1 MTAAGG
7 ATLRVLLLVLPTA
20 LGGRDN
26 RVVEE
31 VPTAVPREARLQ
43 EELPIVGD
51 CRDDAETL
59 AGEADALLLQA
70 GPGPPAATLERA
82 RRLYRRA
89 RLLSPSALFSLRAA
103 DLACAAGDEE
113 ECGDLLSQAAEADEN
128 WISPAERL
136 LLARRAEA
144 RRRWREAIAHYQA
157 LRAAAAADVRET
169 AWVEGKIRGLEVEIE
184 AEAISVP
191 VAAQPSPEARL
202 ALAEARRALSVGDLA
217 KARERLTVARRLSH
231 GYVEAA
237 LALAALETRE
247 GRAPEAIRAY
257 REALSSDPG
266 RFEALVGLANV
277 LWDEP
282 DRSAKEESLS
292 LVERALASRP
302 DAASLLKTSALRWAE
317 WGDAAKALDRLDAY
331 RRRASREEKRATEDL
346 RETLARRVDAQLSGT
361 PEATEEPEV
370 SESSS
375 PAIGQWKVA
384 QAYFRRGD
392 PASLAAALEHLEE
405 AERLDPAFGRAPELA
420 GAVHERRGELA
431 PARAAYERAILA
443 DPSRVATF
451 ERLALLLE
459 RQPDKQAEA
468 EEAWRRAEQAGS
480 SEALFH
486 LAGTAL
492 RAGRRGEAL
501 SLYRRYLAESPAG
514 VHTEEVSRAIEE
526 LEFRGRT
533 VAGALAGAIAVLL
546 VAAGVVAYR
555 RVTGRTFEQ
564 WIRAEPARA
573 RDARPIV
580 GRLRHEVVKHGGL
593 LLADAARKLSE
604 PDPDARRVT
613 ARLLLSRLFGAPD
626 SEGRGLI
633 RESSD
638 VFDRIQ
644 GLAREDGIRLNLE
657 RKDPLFSPIAK
668 GSRLLRRLAPALRR
682 IADPGSGLHLPHWG
696 SGLHLPHRR
705 DERAVRRAA
714 ADLRRAAELFRA
726 NSGAEMSRVLDEASS
741 TDVSFAALQAIL
753 ARVCAEKGL
762 DPPLVL
768 EPLGL
773 FRQDSSRTV
782 AVRVDRGDLETIW
795 RNLLANALDAAGTA
809 SDVRLGVS
817 AELFR
822 DPVTGTPTARFIL
835 ADNVP
840 AALTTEMIR
849 GRGADRGWGVVADL
863 VRRHEGVA
871 DVGPAPATG
880 YRKGIVLELPAL
892 EWEVPA

>member
-1 MTAAGG
+1 MTGSG
-7 ATLRVLLLVLPTA
+7 SATLRVLLLILPTA

-26 RVVEE
+26 EVGE
-31 VPTAVPREARLQ
+31 VPTAVPREARLE

-51 CRDDAETL
+51 CWDDAETL
-59 AGEADALLLQA
+59 TGEADALLLQA
-70 GPGPPAATLERA
+70 GPGPPAAALERA

-128 WISPAERL
+128 RISPAERL

-144 RRRWREAIAHYQA
+144 RHRWREAIAHYQA
-157 LRAAAAADVRET
+157 LRSAAAADVRET
-169 AWVEGKIRGLEVEIE
+169 AWIEGKIRGLEVEIE
-184 AEAISVP
+184 AESISVP
-191 VAAQPSPEARL
+191 VAVQPRPEARL

-217 KARERLTVARRLSH
+217 KARERLTVARRLSQ

-247 GRAPEAIRAY
+247 GRVPEAIRAY

-292 LVERALASRP
+292 LIERALAARP

-392 PASLAAALEHLEE
+392 PASLAAALEHVAE

-431 PARAAYERAILA
+431 RARAAYERAILA
-443 DPSRVATF
+443 DPSRVGTH

-468 EEAWRRAEQAGS
+468 EETWRRAEQAGS

-492 RAGRRGEAL
+492 RAGRRREAL

-526 LEFRGRT
+526 LEIRGRT
-533 VAGALAGAIAVLL
+533 VAGAAVGAIVVLL

-564 WIRAEPARA
+564 WLRAEPARA
-573 RDARPIV
+573 REARPIV

-604 PDPDARRVT
+604 PDPDVRRST

-638 VFDRIQ
+638 AFDRIK

-668 GSRLLRRLAPALRR
+668 GSRLLRRLAPALER
-682 IADPGSGLHLPHWG
+682 IAGPGSGLHLPHW
-696 SGLHLPHRR
+696 RE
-705 DERAVRRAA
+705 ERAVRRAA

-741 TDVSFAALQAIL
+741 TVVSFGDLQAVL

-795 RNLLANALDAAGTA
+795 RNLLANALDAAGTSA

-849 GRGADRGWGVVADL
+849 GRGADRGWGLVADL
-863 VRRHEGVA
+863 VRRHEGAA

-892 EWEVPA
+892 EPEVPA